1 MGIGNNKD
9 VQARTEL
16 AYRRELGAAGPPCP
30 EALDHQP
37 LAKLSRRRE
46 QLASA
51 IREAFVPSRRCL
63 VHLAFLGVA
72 SAVRSICTLLVTISA
87 RRSGRSVT
95 SPVLG
100 RDRRHG
106 VHRRKPRPS
115 SGSRA
120 HRSCTSASSQRSN
133 CPEPDSATALRR
145 PCRFLSVG
153 SVCVVDRRFC
163 SVPSDHERWRLGLAT
178 DRDTDRPGRCHA
190 LRA

>member
-16 AYRRELGAAGPPCP
+16 AHRRELGAAGPPCP

-87 RRSGRSVT
+87 RRSADRSPLRFSVVIVDT
-95 SPVLG
+95 ASIVANLG
-100 RDRRHG
+100 QAPAAARTG
-106 VHRRKPRPS
+106 
-115 SGSRA
+115 RA
-120 HRSCTSASSQRSN
+120 HRRARSGRTARN
-133 CPEPDSATALRR
+133 RTALRHCEG